1 MASDNQNN
9 SGGNNNQNNNQSND
23 QNNNAQNNNACNN
36 SDNSSDANKNNN
48 SGLTNHELLE
58 LHELFTNEIIGV
70 KKDQVNISMVQ
81 NEELKNFVQES
92 LNTRKNTIQQM
103 QNYINQNVK

>member
-23 QNNNAQNNNACNN
+23 QNNNAQNN
-36 SDNSSDANKNNN
+36 SDNSSNNKNSN

-70 KKDQVNISMVQ
+70 KKDQINISMVQ

>member
-9 SGGNNNQNNNQSND
+9 SGGNNNQNNNQSNE
-23 QNNNAQNNNACNN
+23 QNNNAQNNSACNN
-36 SDNSSDANKNNN
+36 NDNSSNNKNSN

-70 KKDQVNISMVQ
+70 KKDQINISMVQ